1 MSILKIAYKES
12 SIVEDFLAG
21 RRHVSNPA
29 VTWERSISLQNTGAD
44 KDAVSLYAGKKEDK
58 KGLTNNTWM
67 LKNEIS
73 NCWMPRDEA
82 CTANRE

>member
-1 MSILKIAYKES
+1 MSSLKIAYKES

-44 KDAVSLYAGKKEDK
+44 KDAVSLYAGKKK
-58 KGLTNNTWM
+58 
-67 LKNEIS
+67 I
-73 NCWMPRDEA
+73 RRA
-82 CTANRE
+82 